1 MAVRSQIIL
10 FLLFAKSSVM
20 CLYELQTKWKEKI
33 LRVIHPNK
41 NHKIRSALLH
51 LLPQSRSPRPTPFR
65 RTGRG
70 SSRVPWRA
78 PSGKGSGISLTAGLG
93 VEKGRAASFSLGTG
107 SLGLHSQ
114 DPALLQ
120 GAGRNVGALFL
131 GLPVPF
137 PGLEPSTG
145 AGRPSQAQQPVVFV
159 CCMRAG
165 GCPEVQFLRGN
176 DFPVPLGLSPLPGV
190 GSEASLAR
198 PATGPA
204 HRQADCKRVVLSLDP
219 NRSSSNFV
227 QFCH

>member
-1 MAVRSQIIL
+1 
-10 FLLFAKSSVM
+10 M

-33 LRVIHPNK
+33 PPVIHPNK
-41 NHKIRSALLH
+41 NHKIWSALLH
-51 LLPQSRSPRPTPFR
+51 PLPQSRPPRPTPLR
-65 RTGRG
+65 RTGWG
-70 SSRVPWRA
+70 SSRVPWRG
-78 PSGKGSGISLTAGLG
+78 PSGEDSGISPTASLG
-93 VEKGRAASFSLGTG
+93 VEEGRAASFSLGTG
-107 SLGLHSQ
+107 SLGLHNQ

-131 GLPVPF
+131 GPPVPF

-159 CCMRAG
+159 CSMRAG

-190 GSEASLAR
+190 GSDASLVY

-204 HRQADCKRVVLSLDP
+204 HRQAVCERVVLSLDP

-227 QFCH
+227 RFCH

>member
-51 LLPQSRSPRPTPFR
+51 PLPQSRSPRPTPLR

-78 PSGKGSGISLTAGLG
+78 PSGKDSGISPTASLG

-120 GAGRNVGALFL
+120 EGTW
-131 GLPVPF
+131 
-137 PGLEPSTG
+137 EPSFW
-145 AGRPSQAQQPVVFV
+145 ASRCLSQVWSQALE
-159 CCMRAG
+159 RA
-165 GCPEVQFLRGN
+165 
-176 DFPVPLGLSPLPGV
+176 
-190 GSEASLAR
+190 ALAR
-198 PATGPA
+198 
-204 HRQADCKRVVLSLDP
+204 HSSLW
-219 NRSSSNFV
+219 SSSAA
-227 QFCH
+227 